1 MADIEKSLKNIDVKN
16 NRSLQKEKRL
26 LAFLPVVMT
35 LISPLFYTTA
45 LYAQGLAQTTFP
57 PPIFYQLRNEPSYA
71 ITIPYSSTGKSSF
84 DPIDVSIPIGMT
96 VIWFNDDHVYHT
108 VTTISNSTYSS
119 PVKFDSNFI
128 PSNGG
133 SYIHSFT
140 KPGIYE
146 YYDKFNPSVHARI
159 SVGTAFE
166 TGKNINMMIGGK
178 IPLNIS
184 QSQRT
189 VLSFIPKNIAIPP
202 ANAITYEVTI
212 LNLAGRPVFSHRY
225 DDTDGILDLEII
237 PTHRYNSSQFL
248 TWGPDFRSQEA
259 VQSTGT
265 FHIQGPLL
273 VENSPYSIRVAII
286 AKDNSVLSNPVVD
299 TFTLFP
305 KVNLS
310 SKNHSYIC

>member
-1 MADIEKSLKNIDVKN
+1 MADIEKSLRNLNVKT
-16 NRSLQKEKRL
+16 NRNHQKEKGL
-26 LAFLPVVMT
+26 LVFLPVVMI
-35 LISPLFYTTA
+35 LISPLFYTAT

-57 PPIFYQLRNEPSYA
+57 PPIFYQLRKEPSYA
-71 ITIPYSSTGKSSF
+71 ITIPFSSTGKSSF
-84 DPIDVSIPIGMT
+84 NPIDVSIPLGMT

-108 VTTISNSTYSS
+108 VTTVSNSTYSS

-146 YYDKFNPSVHARI
+146 YYDKLNPSVHARI
-159 SVGTAFE
+159 SVGSAFE
-166 TGKNINMMIGGK
+166 TGKNMNMMIGGE
-178 IPLNIS
+178 IPLNVS

-189 VLSFIPKNIAIPP
+189 VLSFIPKNTAIPP
-202 ANAITYEVTI
+202 ANALTYEVTI

-237 PTHRYNSSQFL
+237 PTHRYNSSQFI

-273 VENSPYSIRVAII
+273 VENSPYTIRVAIV
-286 AKDNSVLSNPVVD
+286 AKDNSVLSTPASD
-299 TFTLFP
+299 IFTLFP

-310 SKNHSYIC
+310 SK

>member
-310 SKNHSYIC
+310 SK

>member
-1 MADIEKSLKNIDVKN
+1 MANIEEILKNIDFKN
-16 NRSLQKEKRL
+16 IRNSRKEKRQL
-26 LAFLPVVMT
+26 VFLPVILI

-57 PPIFYQLRNEPSYA
+57 PPIFYQLRKEPSYA
-71 ITIPYSSTGKSSF
+71 ITIPFSSTGKSTF
-84 DPIDVSIPIGMT
+84 DPIDVSIPSGMT

-108 VTTISNSTYSS
+108 VTTVSNNTYKP
-119 PVKFDSNFI
+119 PVTFDSSFI

-146 YYDKFNPSVHARI
+146 YYDRLNPSVHAQI
-159 SVGTAFE
+159 SVGSAFE
-166 TGKNINMMIGGK
+166 TGKNMNMSVGGK
-178 IPLNIS
+178 IPLNVS

-225 DDTDGILDLEII
+225 DDTDGILDLEVI
-237 PTHRYNSSQFL
+237 PTHRYNSSQFI

-273 VENSPYSIRVAII
+273 VQNSPYTVRVAIVS
-286 AKDNSVLSNPVVD
+286 KDNSVLSNPVAD

-310 SKNHSYIC
+310 SK